1 MVESLKLPVLR
12 VGYELKIA
20 ARQIIHAAAPTAR
33 PIAPVLPAMIILE
46 PMVER
51 EQRIINFFE
60 PLLIAVV
67 LIILPL
73 APRHYLG
80 SRARR
85 VVAIESV
92 NAV

>member
-1 MVESLKLPVLR
+1 MESLKLPVLR
-12 VGYELKIA
+12 VGNELKIA
-20 ARQIIHAAAPTAR
+20 ARQIVHAAAPTAR

-46 PMVER
+46 PIVER
-51 EQRIINFFE
+51 EQRIIDFSE
-60 PLLIAVV
+60 PVFVSVV
-67 LIILPL
+67 LVILPL

-92 NAV
+92 NTV